1 MVDPLLIINV
11 VILFV
16 MAIAMH
22 RKIRHKPL
30 ARYFFSGLVLKMV
43 SGVAIGLLYIVYYKE
58 GDTILFH
65 EDGMRLSRAFY
76 EHPGQYF
83 QILLYNSQANDIWGT
98 LKLIDQPRAFFMAK
112 AVSILHIFTNGNYWV
127 TGFYFSFFAY
137 SGLWTL
143 ADKLATYFPWT
154 RFASIVSFI
163 YFPSVV
169 FWSSGITKEAVAIGL
184 LAWILALY
192 VPVIAKGKVIH
203 KRRVLLSFFL
213 LFLLW
218 ILKYYYAAVLIAVL
232 TPTLIL
238 GILKSRSVG
247 THWKFQ
253 RQLLYWLSFFVWF
266 VIVASLVHP
275 NLRLDNIMDVIVSN
289 HDLFVSISN
298 TEDLI
303 HFPDFGSN
311 FMAFAKNLPRAIWAG
326 LFQPLPWEVSGFP
339 RNIAAVENLIV
350 LIFSVAGLVSFWRFN
365 VSNNGILV
373 FIAIVYI
380 FILAAFLAY
389 STPNIGTLAR
399 YKSGFLPFLIYIS
412 LADPFVKRLFKFHRR
427 DVPGSS

>member
-1 MVDPLLIINV
+1 
-11 VILFV
+11 
-16 MAIAMH
+16 MH
-22 RKIRHKPL
+22 RRIRHRPL
-30 ARYFFSGLVLKMV
+30 ARYYFSGLVLKMF
-43 SGVAIGLLYIVYYKE
+43 SGVAIGLLYILYYRG

-65 EDGMRLSRAFY
+65 EDGVRLSRALY

-112 AVSILHIFTNGNYWV
+112 IVSVLHVFTNGNYWV

-154 RFASIVSFI
+154 RFGSIVAFI

-184 LAWILALY
+184 LTWIIAIY
-192 VPVIAKGKVIH
+192 VPTFAKGKIVH
-203 KRRVLLSFFL
+203 KRKVLLSIFL

-218 ILKYYYAAVLIAVL
+218 TLKYYYAAVLIAVL

-247 THWKFQ
+247 VHMKFQ
-253 RQLLYWLSFFVWF
+253 WQLMYWISFFVWF
-266 VIVASLVHP
+266 VIIASFVHP
-275 NLRLDNIMDVIVSN
+275 NLRLDNITAVIVSN
-289 HDLFVSISN
+289 HDLFVSISSP
-298 TEDLI
+298 EDLI
-303 HFPDFGSN
+303 HFQELEPSFLS
-311 FMAFAKNLPRAIWAG
+311 FVKNLPIALWGG
-326 LFQPLPWEVSGFP
+326 LFQPLPWEAGGFP
-339 RNIAAVENLIV
+339 KNIAAIEDLIV
-350 LIFSVAGLVSFWRFN
+350 LILAGFGVISFARFN
-365 VSNNGILV
+365 FSNNGILI
-373 FIAIVYI
+373 FSALIYI
-380 FILAAFLAY
+380 LVLASFLAF

-399 YKSGFLPFLIYIS
+399 YRSGFLPFLIYIS
-412 LADPFVKRLFKFHRR
+412 LADPIFKRLFRLRAKE
-427 DVPGSS
+427 VKGSS